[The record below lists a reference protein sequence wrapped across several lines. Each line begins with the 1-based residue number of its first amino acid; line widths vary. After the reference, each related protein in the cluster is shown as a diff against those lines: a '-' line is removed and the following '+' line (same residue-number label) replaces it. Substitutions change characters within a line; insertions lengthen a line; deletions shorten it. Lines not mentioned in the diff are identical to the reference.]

1 MAGRSNTKFLKRQ
14 KELARAERQ
23 RDKAAKRDQRK
34 VDKQVRADS
43 GDSGPPVEAID
54 PADLALD
61 PNDLLFP
68 EEEEETAE

>member
-34 VDKQVRADS
+34 VEKQDRAEA
-43 GDSGPPVEAID
+43 GNSGPPVEAID

-68 EEEEETAE
+68 EDEETEE

>member
-34 VDKQVRADS
+34 AEKQERADS

-61 PNDLLFP
+61 PDDSLFG
-68 EEEEETAE
+68 EEQGAAH